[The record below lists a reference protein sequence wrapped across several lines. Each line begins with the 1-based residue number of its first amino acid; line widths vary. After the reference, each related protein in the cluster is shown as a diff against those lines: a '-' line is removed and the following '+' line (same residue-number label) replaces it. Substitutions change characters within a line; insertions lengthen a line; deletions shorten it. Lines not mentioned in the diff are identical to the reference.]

1 MRRRW
6 ARALAVVATLAAVPA
21 CGGGDDASGG
31 SAGASSSTSTGVAG
45 GGPIEVRTSGEP
57 LGAVDATDTS
67 CRFDGD
73 RQLLAKGIVRNA
85 GDKAYHVAIT
95 VRFLDAEGVRVELA
109 NDSVSDLQRGES
121 ARWDASTYSE
131 DARSVTSCELSTQS
145 S

>member
-6 ARALAVVATLAAVPA
+6 ARALAVVVWLAAAPA
-21 CGGGDDASGG
+21 CGGGDGDA
-31 SAGASSSTSTGVAG
+31 AG
-45 GGPIEVRTSGEP
+45 GGGPATTAGGGGGGSIEVRTSGEP

-85 GDKAYHVAIT
+85 GDKAYHVSIT
-95 VRFLDAEGVRVELA
+95 VRFLDADGVRVELA
-109 NDSVSDLQRGES
+109 TDSVSDLQRGES

-131 DARSVTSCELSTQS
+131 DARSVTACELSTQS